1 VEVKLTSVD
10 KLVSKL
16 NELADGTALALR
28 VGLAAYLDS
37 LRGILEGYAN
47 KANVE
52 CIYVTATIPAAS
64 IIGALDVLEIKI
76 DHVHFIDCVSH
87 TMLGTVGTKKDD
99 ILLVESPTMLENI
112 MLKVEFLSRKI
123 GSKKKIVLF
132 DSLNSLCIHND
143 LKIVSEFLH
152 ILVNNMRAKNI
163 TTILL
168 TIEEHGTEEIKNMLN
183 LVCDETLILG
193 SE

>member
-1 VEVKLTSVD
+1 LTAID
-10 KLVSKL
+10 RLVAKL

-28 VGLAAYLDS
+28 VGLASYLDS
-37 LRGILEGYAN
+37 LRGILEGYAHKSN
-47 KANVE
+47 AE

-64 IIGALDVLEIKI
+64 IMGALDVLEIKTE
-76 DHVHFIDCVSH
+76 HVHFVDCVSH
-87 TMLGTVGTKKDD
+87 TMLGSVGAKKED
-99 ILLVESPTMLENI
+99 ILLVESPTMLENV
-112 MLKVEFLSRKI
+112 MLKVEYLSRKI

-143 LKIVSEFLH
+143 VKIVSEFLH

-168 TIEEHGTEEIKNMLN
+168 TIEEHGTDDIKNMLN
-183 LVCDETLILG
+183 LVCDETMILDTTAT
-193 SE
+193 S